1 MVRTQIYL
9 TAEEREALRD
19 IARRTGK
26 KPSVLIRQA
35 IDALIAEFQPED
47 RQARLRQARGLW
59 GGRQD
64 LPEWRSLRREFD
76 RLAASG
82 SS

>member
-19 IARRTGK
+19 IARQTGK

-35 IDALIAEFQPED
+35 IDALIAEFQLED

-59 GGRQD
+59 VGRQD